1 MSNNIVTKL
10 VTVLR
15 DISEFLLI
23 FILVVSVEVGM
34 LPFWQVY
41 VSNLYDKRCVPFSI
55 TIVQKKKK
63 IYSHRW
69 VNLLHFWTRKL
80 KSSIF

>member
-34 LPFWQVY
+34 LPF
-41 VSNLYDKRCVPFSI
+41 
-55 TIVQKKKK
+55 
-63 IYSHRW
+63 
-69 VNLLHFWTRKL
+69 
-80 KSSIF
+80 